1 MPDKV
6 SRVQTNSGKDPG
18 SSYRDNKDGT
28 IHVTH
33 HDGDSRTSYDVKYGQ
48 DADNK
53 DNALPDTL
61 HTSKQG

>member
-6 SRVQTNSGKDPG
+6 SRVQSNEGKDPG

-33 HDGDSRTSYDVKYGQ
+33 HDQDTRTSYDVRYGE
-48 DADNK
+48 DADNE
-53 DNALPDTL
+53 DNALPNTL
-61 HTSKQG
+61 HTSKQ

>member
-6 SRVQTNSGKDPG
+6 SRVQSNGGDDPG

-33 HDGDSRTSYDVKYGQ
+33 HDGNSRTSYDVEYGK

-53 DNALPDTL
+53 DNAIPGTL
-61 HTSKQG
+61 HSNTQ

>member
-6 SRVQTNSGKDPG
+6 SRVQSNEGKDPG

-33 HDGDSRTSYDVKYGQ
+33 HDQDTRTSYDVKYGK
-48 DADNK
+48 DADNE
-53 DNALPDTL
+53 DNALPNTL
-61 HTSKQG
+61 HTSNQ